1 MNVAARWD
9 HHDHSGR
16 PAWIGLMVLG
26 FIFWWPVGLATL
38 AFLIWSGK
46 MHSGCH
52 AYWNEGGAER
62 WRERMVERR
71 ARWEAKWARH
81 HGPAEP
87 RGSGNR
93 AFDEY
98 RAETLRRLEDEEKE
112 FKDFLDRLRFAK
124 DKQEFDE
131 FLNQRRAPI
140 VSPDSPSGDRG

>member
-9 HHDHSGR
+9 HDHSGR

-38 AFLIWSGK
+38 AFLIGSGK

-52 AYWNEGGAER
+52 AHGHEGGAER

-81 HGPAEP
+81 HGPAES
-87 RGSGNR
+87 RTSGNR

-124 DKQEFDE
+124 DKQEFDA

-140 VSPDSPSGDRG
+140 VSPDAPSGDRG